1 VAPRALP
8 TTSHPPLAPGL
19 VLFPT
24 AASHEPPTH
33 PNTPQN
39 LAAWATAGV
48 AAYFLW
54 VRPEQAKERAR
65 VAARAAA
72 ANGGAG
78 VDRAR
83 PVPDP
88 QIGGAGPG
96 VR

>member
-1 VAPRALP
+1 M
-8 TTSHPPLAPGL
+8 
-19 VLFPT
+19 
-24 AASHEPPTH
+24 
-33 PNTPQN
+33 
-39 LAAWATAGV
+39 
-48 AAYFLW
+48 AAYLLW

-72 ANGGAG
+72 ASGGAG